1 MSFATFRFFYGVI
14 HGMVFLIFF
23 YLVLVFFV
31 RFFKKLFLSQSHI
44 TNSKLTELI

>member
-23 YLVLVFFV
+23 YLVLVF
-31 RFFKKLFLSQSHI
+31 LLGFLKNYFYLNLISQTLS
-44 TNSKLTELI
+44 